1 MGATVQWRSEPD
13 REPERFGK
21 TVTFGNL
28 RDKGSGYMAFSERVG
43 PSVLVVSAEPGP
55 DEHAFADWLMGEG
68 FTVLVPQLT
77 GLTSEVALRIVTA
90 GAEHLLDNWHPRLG
104 LVGIGEASALV
115 EELAR
120 SRACDAVVTFEDVR
134 SLNEGRAELA
144 DDFAYDLS

>member
-21 TVTFGNL
+21 TITFGNL

-43 PSVLVVSAEPGP
+43 PSVLLVSTEPGP

-77 GLTSEVALRIVTA
+77 GLPPAIAMRITTA

-104 LVGIGEASALV
+104 LIGVGEGSALV

-120 SRACDAVVTFEDVR
+120 SRPCDAVLTFPDMA
-134 SLNEGRAELA
+134 SLNESRDELS

>member
-1 MGATVQWRSEPD
+1 MGATVQWRSEPE

-43 PSVLVVSAEPGP
+43 PSVLVVSTEPGP

-77 GLTSEVALRIVTA
+77 GLTSEAAMRIATA

-104 LVGIGEASALV
+104 LIGIGHGSALV
-115 EELAR
+115 EELSR
-120 SRACDAVVTFEDVR
+120 SRPCDAALTFPDLA
-134 SLNEGRAELA
+134 SLNESRGEVA
-144 DDFAYDLS
+144 DDFVYDLS